1 MSWGA
6 REGPTEKDK
15 AGEEVNPDDGGTSGK
30 LHPRQREWRVQR
42 CLGRS
47 WPGPGAA
54 GLRGGSPGE
63 SPAFTESEMRATG
76 GLGTKMEVTQLGLN
90 RTLQCIC

>member
-30 LHPRQREWRVQR
+30 LHPRENGE
-42 CLGRS
+42 CK
-47 WPGPGAA
+47 GAWAGA
-54 GLRGGSPGE
+54 GLAQEQQGSGGKKEGSLGE
-63 SPAFTESEMRATG
+63 SPAFTPGEMGTSG
-76 GLGTKMEVTQLGLN
+76 GLGVEDRGDLIGFE
-90 RTLQCIC
+90 